1 MIAYALIVILVS
13 IYAGMVASCMFA
25 HDGRWQAFKQRS
37 ERYLDAY
44 RCDRALQTRRRNNA

>member
-1 MIAYALIVILVS
+1 
-13 IYAGMVASCMFA
+13 MFA

-44 RCDRALQTRRRNNA
+44 RCDRALQTGAETMHEI